1 MDTLCVMEN
10 YFCLL
15 PPDMPLRVE
24 VKKDIYF
31 EALNLL
37 NYHTALPRIEFGLKI
52 SCALD
57 GYWQKDGVGRTCR
70 VASLENGLA
79 LAPISEYLEVYIDL
93 QHKTLS
99 EIHEFYRSITNAEH
113 VIVNSHVFF

>member
-10 YFCLL
+10 YFGLL
-15 PPDMPLRVE
+15 LPDMPLRVE

-57 GYWQKDGVGRTCR
+57 GYWQKDGVGRTR
-70 VASLENGLA
+70 RFASLENDLA
-79 LAPISEYLEVYIDL
+79 LASIGEYLEVYIDL

-99 EIHEFYRSITNAEH
+99 EIHEFYRSITNAQR
-113 VIVNSHVFF
+113 VVVDPPVLF